1 DGSDDFETTYCA
13 HVEFDRPD
21 LPWLFTPVAPDA
33 NNRLRPWLCL
43 IVVEKRDDVTLA
55 PATPLPVLTIAHGA
69 AADLPLLADASAWAH
84 VQIAGAVDPNDPNNS
99 VAAVTAN
106 QPERILSRLVC
117 PRQLAANTSYL
128 ACVVPTYGVGVAA
141 GLGLDVAADAPLG

>member
-1 DGSDDFETTYCA
+1 
-13 HVEFDRPD
+13 
-21 LPWLFTPVAPDA
+21 
-33 NNRLRPWLCL
+33 
-43 IVVEKRDDVTLA
+43 
-55 PATPLPVLTIAHGA
+55 
-69 AADLPLLADASAWAH
+69 
-84 VQIAGAVDPNDPNNS
+84 IAGAVDPNDPNNS

-141 GLGLDVAADAPLG
+141 GLGLDVAADAPLGDAWPLAPDSVTLPVYYHWEFSTGGPGNFKSLVTRLQAHAPGTNVGTRALDITTPGFGVEDLAVATEVPLGGALRVSE